1 MARHAAFR
9 GHLCKPDWFCHL
21 LYSFIWEEVTL
32 TSGPQRWP
40 TSWSFN
46 ILLLPH
52 TVSSTH
58 LQVPCA
64 AKSLDEMAS
73 MGVKALQKWL
83 GTIASTSFRKTGMCE
98 DLNVWRCK
106 SKLEHRRQPYAE
118 NAINDT
124 ANWDIQEPLQIC
136 SEKASPCPESRI
148 QARKTSPPPGQH
160 YAATL
165 LCLPATQPEASTAS
179 QGSMGK
185 EWMVQAEE
193 AAAEPCCDS
202 TSTPLPALL
211 LHWGLCEYKSQL
223 LPTRATAS
231 PTACSVV
238 HNWSASSVL
247 TATKDQGDKSWKHI
261 TFFIQEK
268 KDFPFLTFHI
278 KTENGTMPRKSSVC
292 KAGGGKGL
300 KSSFLFPIPLEA
312 KWKGK
317 TKQNKNNTKT
327 PSWKTPHFC
336 CCCWETTCLWIK
348 KKCHFGTTFISSFEA
363 CKLLNI
369 IW

>member
-58 LQVPCA
+58 LQFPCA

-148 QARKTSPPPGQH
+148 QARKTSPPQGNIMLQH
-160 YAATL
+160 
-165 LCLPATQPEASTAS
+165 
-179 QGSMGK
+179 
-185 EWMVQAEE
+185 
-193 AAAEPCCDS
+193 
-202 TSTPLPALL
+202 
-211 LHWGLCEYKSQL
+211 
-223 LPTRATAS
+223 
-231 PTACSVV
+231 
-238 HNWSASSVL
+238 
-247 TATKDQGDKSWKHI
+247 
-261 TFFIQEK
+261 
-268 KDFPFLTFHI
+268 
-278 KTENGTMPRKSSVC
+278 SSVC
-292 KAGGGKGL
+292 QPHSL
-300 KSSFLFPIPLEA
+300 KQAQPHKEA
-312 KWKGK
+312 WGRNEWYR
-317 TKQNKNNTKT
+317 QR
-327 PSWKTPHFC
+327 
-336 CCCWETTCLWIK
+336 
-348 KKCHFGTTFISSFEA
+348 
-363 CKLLNI
+363 KLLLSHAVTAQAHRSLPSSSIGVCVSINLSSSLHVPPPVLQLVLLCTTGVHRQYSQQSKI
-369 IW
+369 KEINPENT

>member
-58 LQVPCA
+58 LQFPCA

-148 QARKTSPPPGQH
+148 QARKTSPPPR
-160 YAATL
+160 ATL
-165 LCLPATQPEASTAS
+165 
-179 QGSMGK
+179 
-185 EWMVQAEE
+185 
-193 AAAEPCCDS
+193 CCN
-202 TSTPLPALL
+202 TPL
-211 LHWGLCEYKSQL
+211 
-223 LPTRATAS
+223 
-231 PTACSVV
+231 
-238 HNWSASSVL
+238 SASHTAWSKHSL
-247 TATKDQGDKSWKHI
+247 TRKHG
-261 TFFIQEK
+261 ERM
-268 KDFPFLTFHI
+268 
-278 KTENGTMPRKSSVC
+278 NGTGRGS
-292 KAGGGKGL
+292 
-300 KSSFLFPIPLEA
+300 
-312 KWKGK
+312 
-317 TKQNKNNTKT
+317 
-327 PSWKTPHFC
+327 
-336 CCCWETTCLWIK
+336 CCWAMLWQHK
-348 KKCHFGTTFISSFEA
+348 HTAPCPPPPLGSV
-363 CKLLNI
+363 
-369 IW
+369 WV